1 MEGSGDLGQIM
12 QNIVN
17 HCAYFALAAVLSGTL
32 AVCQNTDETAVSGR
46 DFHFDVSTKALWT
59 DTGIDL
65 VNGNVLRVNA
75 SGAACSG
82 QTASSSNALPLA
94 AAPVG
99 ALLARLHSQ
108 GAEPIEV
115 GANHEI
121 KIEQAGHLFL
131 GINGTGCAGSL
142 SVDVHVVPPAE
153 NSQAAAPAK
162 DLKSKLT
169 TAAQIWLQGQ
179 FGNSTSPTS
188 ANPSPAISEG
198 SGPPVS
204 AVPPSAGTDSFS
216 VPAVALDDQLRKQI
230 DTLPRRVNDE
240 FKNLGD
246 MVNFVV
252 VGTQEQVQA
261 ALAAGNWFV
270 ADTDNNEAAAKAV
283 MQTIAKKD
291 YLQMPMSK
299 LMLFGRY
306 QDYGYEQA
314 EPIAMVASRH
324 HFRLWK
330 AGFTFSGQPVWV
342 GAGTHDIGFERDQ
355 RNGKVTHKIDP
366 SVDGERQN
374 IAESF
379 HKSGRAKSITYYL
392 PPEPVQEARNATG
405 GGYHSDGRIL
415 VVFLQ

>member
-1 MEGSGDLGQIM
+1 MVQSILKYCVAWG
-12 QNIVN
+12 
-17 HCAYFALAAVLSGTL
+17 LASILCSTA
-32 AVCQNTDETAVSGR
+32 AVCQNAAQTATLSQNY
-46 DFHFDVSTKALWT
+46 HFDVSTKLPWT
-59 DTGIDL
+59 DTGLDL
-65 VNGNVLRVNA
+65 VTGEVVQIKA
-75 SGAACSG
+75 SGTACTS
-82 QTASSSNALPLA
+82 QTPSSSTPTNALPLPS
-94 AAPVG
+94 APVG

-108 GAEPIEV
+108 GAEPLQV
-115 GANHEI
+115 DTSKEI
-121 KIEQAGHLFL
+121 KIEEPGHLSL
-131 GINGTGCAGSL
+131 GVNGTNCTGSFA
-142 SVDVHVVPPAE
+142 VDIHIVPPGE
-153 NSQAAAPAK
+153 STAAVPAK

-179 FGNSTSPTS
+179 FGNSSTPAS
-188 ANPSPAISEG
+188 ANSSPAISEG
-198 SGPPVS
+198 SGAPISTTPTS
-204 AVPPSAGTDSFS
+204 KGADSFS
-216 VPAVALDDQLRKQI
+216 VPSLPLDDQLRKQI

-240 FKNLGD
+240 FNNLGD

-270 ADTDNNEAAAKAV
+270 ADTDNNEAAVKAV
-283 MQTIAKKD
+283 MQTMAKKD

-330 AGFTFSGQPVWV
+330 AGFTSQGQPVWV

-366 SVDGERQN
+366 AVDGERQN

-379 HKSGRAKSITYYL
+379 HKSGKTKSMTYYL
-392 PPEPVQEARNATG
+392 PPVPVQEARNATG

-415 VVFLQ
+415 VVFLN

>member
-1 MEGSGDLGQIM
+1 M
-12 QNIVN
+12 QSTFRN
-17 HCAYFALAAVLSGTL
+17 CAGVGLASVLSVMVAMG
-32 AVCQNTDETAVSGR
+32 QNAAQTAAPSQ
-46 DFHFDVSTKALWT
+46 DHHFDVSTKSPWV
-59 DTGIDL
+59 DTGLDL
-65 VNGNVLRVNA
+65 VSGEVLQIKA
-75 SGAACSG
+75 TGTACTA
-82 QTASSSNALPLA
+82 QTVPSSATNTLPLPS
-94 AAPVG
+94 APGG

-108 GAEPIEV
+108 GAVPLQV
-115 GANHEI
+115 DSSKEI
-121 KIEQAGHLFL
+121 KIEEPGHLSM
-131 GINGTGCAGSL
+131 GVNGTNCAGSFA
-142 SVDVHVVPPAE
+142 VDVHIVPPGE
-153 NSQAAAPAK
+153 ITVAAPAK
-162 DLKSKLT
+162 DLRSKLG

-179 FGNSTSPTS
+179 FGNPS
-188 ANPSPAISEG
+188 APASVNASPAISEG
-198 SGPPVS
+198 SGAPISVTPTTKN
-204 AVPPSAGTDSFS
+204 ADSFS
-216 VPAVALDDQLRKQI
+216 VPSVPLDDQLRKQI

-240 FKNLGD
+240 FNNLGD

-252 VGTQEQVQA
+252 VGTQEKVQA

-270 ADTDNNEAAAKAV
+270 ADTDNNQAAVNAV

-330 AGFTFSGQPVWV
+330 AAFTFNGQPVWV

-366 SVDGERQN
+366 AVDGERQN
-374 IAESF
+374 IADSF
-379 HKSGRAKSITYYL
+379 HKSGKAKSMTYYL
-392 PPEPVQEARNATG
+392 PPSPVQDARNATG

-415 VVFLQ
+415 VVFLN

>member
-1 MEGSGDLGQIM
+1 MVQSIFTKYCVALGL
-12 QNIVN
+12 
-17 HCAYFALAAVLSGTL
+17 ASALCGTAAVGQNAAQTAALSE
-32 AVCQNTDETAVSGR
+32 DH
-46 DFHFDVSTKALWT
+46 HFDVSTKLPWT
-59 DTGIDL
+59 DTGLEL
-65 VNGNVLRVNA
+65 VTGEVLQIKA
-75 SGAACSG
+75 TGTACMG
-82 QTASSSNALPLA
+82 QTPTSSAASTLPLPS
-94 AAPVG
+94 APVG

-108 GAEPIEV
+108 GAEPLQV
-115 GANHEI
+115 DTSKEI
-121 KIEQAGHLFL
+121 KIEEPGHLSL
-131 GINGTGCAGSL
+131 GVNSTSCTGSF
-142 SVDVHVVPPAE
+142 SVDVHIVPPGE
-153 NSQAAAPAK
+153 TTAAAPAK

-179 FGNSTSPTS
+179 FGNSSAPTS
-188 ANPSPAISEG
+188 ANSSPAISEG
-198 SGPPVS
+198 SGAPISTTPTTKS
-204 AVPPSAGTDSFS
+204 ADSFS
-216 VPAVALDDQLRKQI
+216 VPSVPLDDQLRKQI

-240 FKNLGD
+240 FNNLGD

-270 ADTDNNEAAAKAV
+270 ADTDNNEAAVKAV

-330 AGFTFSGQPVWV
+330 ASFTFNGQPVWV

-379 HKSGRAKSITYYL
+379 HKSGKAASMTYYL
-392 PPEPVQEARNATG
+392 PPGQRCRKPEMPPAAGTTLTEE
-405 GGYHSDGRIL
+405 
-415 VVFLQ
+415 FL

>member
-1 MEGSGDLGQIM
+1 MMQSTLKYFVKYCVAWGLASLLGST
-12 QNIVN
+12 
-17 HCAYFALAAVLSGTL
+17 AAVG
-32 AVCQNTDETAVSGR
+32 QNAARTDGPSQDR
-46 DFHFDVSTKALWT
+46 HFDVSTKLPWT
-59 DTGIDL
+59 DTGLDL
-65 VNGNVLRVNA
+65 VSGEVLQIKA
-75 SGAACSG
+75 TGTACTG
-82 QTASSSNALPLA
+82 QTPTSSAARTLPLPS
-94 AAPVG
+94 APVG

-108 GAEPIEV
+108 GGEPLQV
-115 GANHEI
+115 DTSKEI
-121 KIEQAGHLFL
+121 KIEEPGHLSL
-131 GINGTGCAGSL
+131 GVNGANCSGSY
-142 SVDVHVVPPAE
+142 SVDVSIVPPGESAE
-153 NSQAAAPAK
+153 AVPTK

-179 FGNSTSPTS
+179 FENSSTPTS
-188 ANPSPAISEG
+188 ANSSPAISEG
-198 SGPPVS
+198 SGAPISTTPSSKPADSFLV
-204 AVPPSAGTDSFS
+204 PSA
-216 VPAVALDDQLRKQI
+216 PLDDQLRKQI

-240 FKNLGD
+240 FNNPGD

-270 ADTDNNEAAAKAV
+270 ADTDNNEAAVKAV

-330 AGFTFSGQPVWV
+330 AAFTSNGQPVWV

-366 SVDGERQN
+366 AVDGERQN

-379 HKSGRAKSITYYL
+379 HKSAKAKSMTYYL
-392 PPEPVQEARNATG
+392 PPAPVQEARNATG

-415 VVFLQ
+415 VVFLN